1 MIVYGAVF
9 QIRDRN
15 KIADYALPFKKNT
28 DLDYELIADKCQ
40 KITEGIIEFD
50 NNVHQMDSKET
61 KGLFYFFKY
70 VKKNLF
76 LIAALD
82 QQFAFYEDELKE

>member
-15 KIADYALPFKKNT
+15 RIADYALPFKKNA
-28 DLDYELIADKCQ
+28 DLDYDFIAEKC
-40 KITEGIIEFD
+40 KSVVEGIIDFD
-50 NNVHQMDSKET
+50 NNIHQMDSKDT
-61 KGLFYFFKY
+61 KDLFYFFKY
-70 VKKNLF
+70 VKKNLY

-82 QQFAFYEDELKE
+82 RQFAFYEDELKE

>member
-1 MIVYGAVF
+1 M
-9 QIRDRN
+9 
-15 KIADYALPFKKNT
+15 PFKKND
-28 DLDYELIADKCQ
+28 DLDYDKIAEKC
-40 KITEGIIEFD
+40 KSVTEGIIEFD
-50 NNVHQMDSKET
+50 NNVHQLDSKET

-82 QQFAFYEDELKE
+82 Q